1 MRQGIGS
8 IALYN
13 IIIVFIVITF
23 GFLIATLSYVKAFK
37 VNGRIASIIEKYE
50 GFNDLSAAEISRD
63 LETIGYRMGDID
75 CPSEKT
81 RIFFEDEGTLLDN
94 PAKHHMYCVYEY
106 PDDDED
112 NKKDGYITY
121 GVETYIYVDI
131 PLISGTFKLPVYTE
145 TEPIFNFS
153 A

>member
-1 MRQGIGS
+1 MREGIGS

-50 GFNDLSAAEISRD
+50 GYNELAIDEITRD
-63 LETIGYRMGDID
+63 LKTIGYRIGDVD
-75 CPSEKT
+75 CQRRP
-81 RIFFEDEGTLLDN
+81 FFGKEYNDTDSDLKMHE
-94 PAKHHMYCVYEY
+94 YCIYEY
-106 PDDDED
+106 PDDED
-112 NKKDGYITY
+112 NKKDGYLSY
-121 GVETYIYVDI
+121 GIITYIYVDI
-131 PLISGTFKLPVYTE
+131 PIIGGQFKLPVYTE
-145 TEPIFNFS
+145 TEPIFNFT